1 MKIPLS
7 APDITGAEI
16 DAVTEVLRSG
26 RLSLGPQLEA
36 FESAV
41 AQYAHAKRAVA
52 ISSGTAGLHLA
63 VRALGLKEGDEVI
76 LPSFTFIAAANALLY
91 ERIAPV
97 FVDIDAA
104 TLNLDPSQVESAITP
119 RTRAILAVHTFGV
132 PAALD
137 ELQSIAQRHNLF
149 LIEDACEA
157 LGAEFL
163 GKKVGSLADAGVFAF
178 YPNKQ
183 ITTAEG
189 GVLVTQN
196 EWLAARVRSL
206 RNHGRSESADWLR
219 HAELGFNYRLSEL
232 HAALGVAQM
241 QRIDS
246 ILARREKIA
255 HAYAE
260 RLFGTDALISPPLD
274 LPNRRISWFV
284 YVVRLAESHAPAHR
298 DRIIEGLAARGI
310 AAARYFAPIHFQP
323 HYREAK
329 CAPLP
334 ITESIGARTI
344 ALPFFNQITNSQLDE
359 VAETLLSLLG
369 NLPGPGL

>member
-7 APDITGAEI
+7 APDITDAEI
-16 DAVTEVLRSG
+16 AAVTQVLRGG

-41 AQYAHAKRAVA
+41 AHYTQANHAVGV
-52 ISSGTAGLHLA
+52 SSGTAGLHLA

-76 LPSFTFIAAANALLY
+76 LPSFTFIAAANVLLY
-91 ERIAPV
+91 ERITPV

-119 RTRAILAVHTFGV
+119 HTRAILAVHTFGV

-137 ELQSIAQRHNLF
+137 ELKSIAQRHNLF

-157 LGAEFL
+157 LGAEYN
-163 GKKVGSLADAGVFAF
+163 GKKVGPLADAGVFAF

-196 EWLAARVRSL
+196 ESLAARVRSL
-206 RNHGRSESADWLR
+206 RNHGRSESADWLQ
-219 HAELGFNYRLSEL
+219 HAELGYNYRLSEL

-246 ILARREKIA
+246 ILARRERIA
-255 HAYAE
+255 HAYAH
-260 RLFGTDALISPPLD
+260 RLSGTDGLILPPLS

-284 YVVRLAESHAPAHR
+284 YVVRLAERYTQAHR
-298 DRIIEGLAARGI
+298 DRFIEKLAAQSV
-310 AAARYFAPIHFQP
+310 AAGRYFAPIHLQP
-323 HYREAK
+323 HYRATK
-329 CAPLP
+329 HAPLL

-344 ALPFFNQITNSQLDE
+344 ALPFFNQITESQLDE
-359 VAETLLSLLG
+359 VAGALRSLL
-369 NLPGPGL
+369 

>member
-7 APDITGAEI
+7 APDITDAEI
-16 DAVTEVLRSG
+16 AAVTQVLRGG

-41 AQYAHAKRAVA
+41 AHYTQANHAVGV
-52 ISSGTAGLHLA
+52 SSGTAGLHLA

-76 LPSFTFIAAANALLY
+76 LPSFTFIAAANVLLY
-91 ERIAPV
+91 ERITPV

-119 RTRAILAVHTFGV
+119 HTRAILAVHTFGV

-137 ELQSIAQRHNLF
+137 ELKSIAQRHNIF

-157 LGAEFL
+157 LGAEYND
-163 GKKVGSLADAGVFAF
+163 KKVGPLADAGVFAF

-196 EWLAARVRSL
+196 ESLAARVRSL
-206 RNHGRSESADWLR
+206 RNHGRSESADWLQ
-219 HAELGFNYRLSEL
+219 HAELGYNYRLSEL

-246 ILARREKIA
+246 ILARRERIA
-255 HAYAE
+255 HAYAH
-260 RLFGTDALISPPLD
+260 RLSGTDGLILPPLS

-284 YVVRLAESHAPAHR
+284 YVVRLAERYTQAHR
-298 DRIIEGLAARGI
+298 DQFIEKLAAQSI
-310 AAARYFAPIHFQP
+310 AAGRYFAPIHLQP
-323 HYREAK
+323 HYRATK
-329 CAPLP
+329 HAPLL

-344 ALPFFNQITNSQLDE
+344 ALPFFNQITESQLDE
-359 VAETLLSLLG
+359 VAGALRSLL
-369 NLPGPGL
+369 